1 MRITILLMGLFLAL
15 SAQAQE
21 NVQYVQDPVTESI
34 SYTKIHENGQVAE
47 TGSFNSDHKQHGKFV
62 RYDSEGN
69 VLTVAYYKNGLKHGT
84 WKHWHGDT
92 YTEVIYH
99 KNVIIKAVEERTFIA
114 SND

>member
-1 MRITILLMGLFLAL
+1 MRTFILSMGLFLAL

-47 TGSFNSDHKQHGKFV
+47 TGSFNSNHKQHGKFV
-62 RYDSEGN
+62 SYDLEGN
-69 VLTVAYYKNGLKHGT
+69 ILTVAYYRNGLKHGT

-99 KNVIIKAVEERTFIA
+99 KNVLLKAVEERTFIA
-114 SND
+114 STN